1 MFSGNA
7 CSRWACSLRLH
18 VHDKSWAEAIHIG
31 RQIMD
36 EFPNTRIA
44 AEVREKWA
52 ILEEKARQPAGV

>member
-1 MFSGNA
+1 MGVQFA
-7 CSRWACSLRLH
+7 LH
-18 VHDKSWAEAIHIG
+18 VHDKSWAEAMHIG
-31 RQIMD
+31 KQIMD